1 MSQDTER
8 QPPRWRGKLFVV
20 VLLLVGAAVAVRI
33 HRAGGES
40 LQKIAPFVTEAGTCF
55 LIGLVLGKVSR
66 GVLKIVLFALVLG
79 FVVLQVLTYKQVIDV
94 HWAALGHIF
103 HVTPNGDLMTILQE
117 KIPSIGA
124 FFLGYVLG
132 LARS

>member
-1 MSQDTER
+1 MTQDTER

-20 VLLLVGAAVAVRI
+20 VLLLVGAAVAVRVY
-33 HRAGGES
+33 RAGGES
-40 LQKIAPFVTEAGTCF
+40 LQRLAPFVTEAGTCF

-66 GVLKIVLFALVLG
+66 GVLKMLL
-79 FVVLQVLTYKQVIDV
+79 FVVILAFVLLQVLTYKQVIDV

-117 KIPSIGA
+117 KVPSIGA
-124 FFLGYVLG
+124 FLLGYVLG
-132 LARS
+132 LVRS